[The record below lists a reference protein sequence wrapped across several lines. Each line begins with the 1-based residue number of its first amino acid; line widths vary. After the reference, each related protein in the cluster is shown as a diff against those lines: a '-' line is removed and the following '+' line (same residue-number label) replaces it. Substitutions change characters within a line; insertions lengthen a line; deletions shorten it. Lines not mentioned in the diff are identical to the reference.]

1 MSPMITETFWPA
13 LRAQLFHPDSTI
25 ADCAINCTICYEK
38 VELQHKIAPHESDH
52 TAVVLPCGH
61 IFGSSCLRF
70 WSESLL
76 DRGTPPSCPS
86 CRHTTIHPECR
97 HTSRPMEIPLEPRQP
112 DNVSNATSHSGNIQK
127 SLRTF
132 ITAIDGFLD
141 NGTTK
146 QTRRQ
151 ALKRLPPTIPEGG
164 GLSELCDT
172 CYIEKI
178 LNTMTAIASIMNG
191 SVSLAHDE
199 FVGVAA
205 TLGDGIWLLHSEE
218 RQRHATIRRG
228 LNLNRDE
235 MILKACRGTEKELEE
250 ESTKRWFGRDFLGI
264 QFSFH
269 VYAWE

>member
-1 MSPMITETFWPA
+1 
-13 LRAQLFHPDSTI
+13 
-25 ADCAINCTICYEK
+25 
-38 VELQHKIAPHESDH
+38 
-52 TAVVLPCGH
+52 
-61 IFGSSCLRF
+61 
-70 WSESLL
+70 
-76 DRGTPPSCPS
+76 
-86 CRHTTIHPECR
+86 
-97 HTSRPMEIPLEPRQP
+97 MEIPLEPRQP

-172 CYIEKI
+172 CYVEKI

-235 MILKACRGTEKELEE
+235 MILTACRGTEKELEE

>member
-1 MSPMITETFWPA
+1 MSPIITETFWPA

-38 VELQHKIAPHESDH
+38 VELQNKIAAHESDH

-61 IFGSSCLRF
+61 ILGSSCLRF

-76 DRGTPPSCPS
+76 ERSTPPSCPS
-86 CRHTTIHPECR
+86 CRITTIHARCR
-97 HTSRPMEIPLEPRQP
+97 HAATPMEILLEHRRAE
-112 DNVSNATSHSGNIQK
+112 NVSHVTPHSENVAK
-127 SLRTF
+127 SLKTF
-132 ITAIDGFLD
+132 ATAIDGFLD

-146 QTRRQ
+146 ETRRQ

-172 CYIEKI
+172 CYVQDI
-178 LNTMTAIASIMNG
+178 LRTMTAISSIMRG
-191 SVSLAHDE
+191 SVSLAPDE

-218 RQRHATIRRG
+218 RRRHATIRRG
-228 LNLNRDE
+228 LNVNRDE
-235 MILKACRGTEKELEE
+235 MILKACRGTEKVLEE

-264 QFSFH
+264 RFSFH